1 MRTLLLLTLLAA
13 SCSAQL
19 SPSDLESKV
28 ASVLPTA
35 GENRWLEVPWRTDL
49 ASALKD
55 AERQHK
61 PVYMWVMDGH
71 PLGCT

>member
-1 MRTLLLLTLLAA
+1 MHVALLLSLIVFTGLP
-13 SCSAQL
+13 Q
-19 SPSDLESKV
+19 SDLNGKV

-35 GENRWLEVPWRTDL
+35 DENRWLEVPWRTDL
-49 ASALKD
+49 GSALKE
-55 AERQHK
+55 AERERK